1 MINILYLHAGA
12 EMYGADKILLE
23 LVSGLDKKK
32 FNPVVILPSNGILAN
47 KLRGE
52 GIKTYIID
60 YPILRRKY
68 FNINGILS
76 FSLNYFKKSKDIINL
91 LMKINFQP
99 DIIHVNTLAVLEG
112 IYLKNKLEA
121 KLLWHVHEIIEKPKF
136 ISVVLNFLVG
146 KYSDKCIVVSN
157 AVRDH
162 LLNSKFIKKSKIK
175 VIHNGIDSKEFN
187 PNINC
192 NYLFK
197 EFNVPTD
204 SIKVGVIGRINA
216 WKGQNDFLDAATP
229 LLKEYPN
236 LYLFIIGSAFT
247 GQEWRIDE
255 IKNKIKND
263 YNRSRI
269 IYSPFRSDN
278 AAVQNF
284 LNILVLP
291 STSPDPLPT
300 VVLEAMASGKPIIGY
315 DHGGIKE
322 MVLDGYNGYLVEP
335 NNCLELRRKMQVLI
349 KSEEKRKNF
358 GVNSLNRQ
366 INKFSMSSFI
376 KKFSS
381 TYTLIGNDFQ

>member
-1 MINILYLHAGA
+1 
-12 EMYGADKILLE
+12 
-23 LVSGLDKKK
+23 
-32 FNPVVILPSNGILAN
+32 
-47 KLRGE
+47 
-52 GIKTYIID
+52 
-60 YPILRRKY
+60 
-68 FNINGILS
+68 
-76 FSLNYFKKSKDIINL
+76 
-91 LMKINFQP
+91 
-99 DIIHVNTLAVLEG
+99 
-112 IYLKNKLEA
+112 
-121 KLLWHVHEIIEKPKF
+121 
-136 ISVVLNFLVG
+136 
-146 KYSDKCIVVSN
+146 
-157 AVRDH
+157 
-162 LLNSKFIKKSKIK
+162 
-175 VIHNGIDSKEFN
+175 FN